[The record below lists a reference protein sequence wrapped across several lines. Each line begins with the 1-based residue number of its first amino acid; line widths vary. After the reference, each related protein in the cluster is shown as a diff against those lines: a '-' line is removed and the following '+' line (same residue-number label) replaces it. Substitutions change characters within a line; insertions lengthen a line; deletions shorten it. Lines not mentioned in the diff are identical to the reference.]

1 MDGLVQDNCVLSQ
14 AGFVVLTADAGPGEA
29 TMLGGV
35 GNLRTDLAAEFK
47 ITQWI
52 GKVP

>member
-1 MDGLVQDNCVLSQ
+1 MDGLVQDNCVLLQ
-14 AGFVVLTADAGPGEA
+14 AGFVVLTADAGPGG

-47 ITQWI
+47 IT
-52 GKVP
+52 P